1 MESLTYDVATRTK
14 TDATISWTL
23 HTDPDAKGHS
33 TIDPYYMLW
42 VDDCRG
48 GLFSLNLVNS
58 TSTTSYSISYIV
70 PGTTCRFRLNTLN
83 IIGYSEDYS
92 EVLEIL
98 FAEEPEPPAAPEF
111 VDRHGGNAAIGL
123 TPYIEIKWKQPVG
136 DGGSDVLG
144 YTVEASE
151 EGGAWT
157 MVYDGSADP
166 FTKQYKF

>member
-1 MESLTYDVATRTK
+1 MEGLAYDVATRTR
-14 TDATISWTL
+14 TGATISWTL
-23 HTDPDAKGHS
+23 HTDPEAKGHS

-58 TSTTSYSISYIV
+58 TSTTSYSISSIV

-98 FAEEPEPPAAPEF
+98 FA
-111 VDRHGGNAAIGL
+111 
-123 TPYIEIKWKQPVG
+123 
-136 DGGSDVLG
+136 
-144 YTVEASE
+144 
-151 EGGAWT
+151 
-157 MVYDGSADP
+157 
-166 FTKQYKF
+166 